1 VFRNPIETTLLNIWL
16 PWTSHDTEKRKSRCQ
31 PPDGTGSN
39 GAALASA
46 TPSWGVTPSGDL
58 ATFLESL

>member
-1 VFRNPIETTLLNIWL
+1 L
-16 PWTSHDTEKRKSRCQ
+16 PWVSHDTEKRKSRCQ